1 MKILIVD
8 DEIYAVEAIREMIDW
23 QTLGIDEVLTA
34 YSMRQAQKQLSE
46 KSVDILLCD
55 IEMPQGTGLELVS
68 WTREQNMQLVT
79 VFLTSHA
86 NFSYA
91 NQAIRLETFDYIL
104 KPADPEEL
112 TGVLA
117 KAVQRASENLSRQN
131 QLKQA

>member
-55 IEMPQGTGLELVS
+55 IVMPQGT
-68 WTREQNMQLVT
+68 
-79 VFLTSHA
+79 
-86 NFSYA
+86 
-91 NQAIRLETFDYIL
+91 
-104 KPADPEEL
+104 
-112 TGVLA
+112 
-117 KAVQRASENLSRQN
+117 
-131 QLKQA
+131 